1 MLVFKGMVKLLLAT
15 NNNGK
20 VREYRNL
27 LREFPFR
34 VVTLAEQ
41 GITTVVD
48 EVGST
53 LEENAGLKATAMA
66 NESGLLALADDS
78 GLEVDALGGEPGP
91 LSARYAGENA
101 SDGDRVSYLLSRM
114 KDVPW
119 MERTARFRCV
129 IALASPDGRIEM
141 CSGECDGLIMLK
153 PQGKSGFGYDPVFY
167 LPELDMTMAELPLET
182 KNRISHR
189 GRAAREACRV
199 LARWTEGH

>member
-1 MLVFKGMVKLLLAT
+1 LLGFKGMVKLLLAT

-20 VREYRNL
+20 VNEYRNL
-27 LREFPFR
+27 LRELPFQ

-41 GITTVVD
+41 GIITVVD

-53 LEENAGLKATAMA
+53 LEENARLKATVMA

-78 GLEVDALGGEPGP
+78 GLEVDALDGEPGP

-119 MERTARFRCV
+119 TERTAHFRCV
-129 IALASPDGRIEM
+129 IALASPDGRIEL
-141 CSGECDGLIMLK
+141 CSGECDGLIMIK
-153 PQGKSGFGYDPVFY
+153 PQGESGFGYDPVFY

-199 LARWTEGH
+199 LAGWTEGH